1 MTAPQPTR
9 TVSPEV
15 AKIYLNLISSG
26 DLSFEESMR
35 QLFPED
41 AVAYDLDNNL
51 WGQPRSGK

>member
-15 AKIYLNLISSG
+15 AKLYLSLISSG
-26 DLSFEESMR
+26 DLSMEESMR

-41 AVAYDLDNNL
+41 AAGLEDNL
-51 WGQPRSGK
+51 WGQPRSEK

>member
-15 AKIYLNLISSG
+15 AKMYLNLISSG
-26 DLSFEESMR
+26 DLSMEESMR

-41 AVAYDLDNNL
+41 AVAYDLDKN
-51 WGQPRSGK
+51 WTGKKLSD

>member
-15 AKIYLNLISSG
+15 AKLHLSLISSG
-26 DLSFEESMR
+26 DMSFEESMR

-41 AVAYDLDNNL
+41 AVCYDLDNNF
-51 WGQPRSGK
+51 WGQPRSEK

>member
-1 MTAPQPTR
+1 MTDPQLTR

-15 AKIYLNLISSG
+15 AKMYLNLISSG

-41 AVAYDLDNNL
+41 AADLNNF
-51 WGQPRSGK
+51 WGQPRGITT

>member
-15 AKIYLNLISSG
+15 AKLYLNLVSSG
-26 DLSFEESMR
+26 DLRMEESMR

-41 AVAYDLDNNL
+41 AADLSDNL
-51 WGQPRSGK
+51 FGQPRSE